1 MQGSVGSKNRGYHPI
16 KWYALCEIEW
26 RKPCRVATIG
36 QQLTLSFFILNSSWM
51 LWTAYSAKKHRES
64 IAGLFSH
71 ISMICKFVWFVLFLL
86 SEIFEAG
93 HCQLVLERPSINWIQ
108 RHTNINT
115 KLQVIFILNMW
126 PKACYDSVTTNVIES
141 RKSLTEYD
149 YE

>member
-16 KWYALCEIEW
+16 KWYAQCEIEW

-71 ISMICKFVWFVLFLL
+71 ISVICKFVRFVLFLL
-86 SEIFEAG
+86 SGLFEAG

-115 KLQVIFILNMW
+115 KFQVIFVQNMW